1 MKYTQLT
8 ERERYQLEALMQTCS
23 TQKMIAEALGRN
35 KSTISRELKRNKNPS
50 CCYFSEFAIEKAAE
64 RRKRVIPTRFTEKA
78 KNIIKKNLKI
88 GWSPEQ
94 ISARLKRDHKIK
106 ISYELIYKYID
117 MDRKDGG
124 SLYKYLPHRG
134 KKYKKRNI
142 KTRKVWKSAVKR
154 KLISERPAKVAK
166 KKEIGHWEGDTVVGK
181 DHRGGLGTF
190 VEIKSMYVIIRK
202 VLDKSAEEM
211 KNAILKSFNGC
222 SDIIKTLTV
231 DNGTEFALHDKIS
244 EGLGTGVYF
253 ATPYSPWE
261 RGLNENTNGLIRRF
275 FPKGTDFTRVSE
287 REIIRI
293 QDLLNNR
300 PRKRLNF
307 MTPKEVFIKE
317 IMKIEKYKILERAC

>member
-35 KSTISRELKRNKNPS
+35 KSTISRELKRNKNPG

-64 RRKRVIPTRFTEKA
+64 RRKRVIPSRFTDKA
-78 KNIIKKNLKI
+78 KNIIKENLKI

-117 MDRKDGG
+117 KDRKNGG
-124 SLYKYLPHRG
+124 SLYKYLPLRG

-181 DHRGGLGTF
+181 NHLGGLGTF
-190 VEIKSMYVIIRK
+190 VEMKSMYVVIRK
-202 VLDKSAEEM
+202 VMDKSAEEM
-211 KNAILKSFNGC
+211 KNAILKSFTGC

-317 IMKIEKYKILERAC
+317 IMKIEKYKILARAC

>member
-1 MKYTQLT
+1 MK
-8 ERERYQLEALMQTCS
+8 M
-23 TQKMIAEALGRN
+23 
-35 KSTISRELKRNKNPS
+35 
-50 CCYFSEFAIEKAAE
+50 AAE
-64 RRKRVIPTRFTEKA
+64 RRKRVIPSRFTEKA
-78 KNIIKKNLKI
+78 KNLIKEKLKM

-106 ISYELIYKYID
+106 ISYELIYQYID
-117 MDRKDGG
+117 KDRKNGG
-124 SLYKYLPHRG
+124 NLYNYLPHRG

-154 KLISERPAKVAK
+154 KPISERPAKVAK
-166 KKEIGHWEGDTVVGK
+166 KKEIGHWEGDTIVGK

-190 VEIKSMYVIIRK
+190 VEMKSMYTVIRK
-202 VLDKSAEEM
+202 VRDKSSEEM

-222 SDIIKTLTV
+222 SDIMKTLTV

-253 ATPYSPWE
+253 ATPNSPWE
-261 RGLNENTNGLIRRF
+261 RGLNENTNGLIRRI

-287 REIIRI
+287 REIIRV
-293 QDLLNNR
+293 QYLLNNR

-317 IMKIEKYKILERAC
+317 IMKIEKYKILVRAC

>member
-1 MKYTQLT
+1 L
-8 ERERYQLEALMQTCS
+8 
-23 TQKMIAEALGRN
+23 
-35 KSTISRELKRNKNPS
+35 
-50 CCYFSEFAIEKAAE
+50 AIKKAAE
-64 RRKRVIPTRFTEKA
+64 RRKRVIPSRFTEKA
-78 KNIIKKNLKI
+78 KNIIKENLKI

-106 ISYELIYKYID
+106 ISYELIYQYID
-117 MDRKDGG
+117 RDRKNGG

-190 VEIKSMYVIIRK
+190 VEMKSMYVVIRK
-202 VLDKSAEEM
+202 VMDKSAEEM

-261 RGLNENTNGLIRRF
+261 RGLNENTNGLLRQY
-275 FPKGTDFTRVSE
+275 FPKSLDFNTITP
-287 REIIRI
+287 RELAYVVRK
-293 QDLLNNR
+293 LNQR
-300 PRKRLNF
+300 ERKRLKF
-307 MTPKEVFIKE
+307 LSPETVFRGK
-317 IMKIEKYKILERAC
+317 